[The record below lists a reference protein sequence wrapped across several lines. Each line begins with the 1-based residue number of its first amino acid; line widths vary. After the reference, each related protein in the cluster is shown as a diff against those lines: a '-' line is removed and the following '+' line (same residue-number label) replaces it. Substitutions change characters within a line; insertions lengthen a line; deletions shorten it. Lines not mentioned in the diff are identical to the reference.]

1 MDALFADPDVDAVL
15 LVLPIPMMPAAVE
28 SALRA
33 GKHVLSE
40 KPAAPNLDAAL
51 HLLTL
56 LHTLGPRAPAWIVLE
71 NWACVFLPSILRSLH
86 VSLALNCFS
95 TSRAFSLSAG

>member
-1 MDALFADPDVDAVL
+1 MARAQAKIVAAFPNREVRRHATMDALFADPDVDAVL

-71 NWACVFLPSILRSLH
+71 NWACVLLPSTL
-86 VSLALNCFS
+86 
-95 TSRAFSLSAG
+95 